1 MHTFSQR
8 LKQKRLELN
17 LTQTQLAEMVGMKQ
31 QSIQSIE
38 AGTTKRTRY
47 LFELATALQCE
58 PTWLMYG
65 RNVTKAA

>member
-1 MHTFSQR
+1 MNTFSER

-17 LTQTQLAEMVGMKQ
+17 MTQTQLAELVGMKQ

-65 RNVTKAA
+65 SKPNKAA

>member
-1 MHTFSQR
+1 MNTFSER

-17 LTQTQLAEMVGMKQ
+17 MTQTQLAEMVGMKQ

-65 RNVTKAA
+65 SKPNQAA